1 MGPVRP
7 SEVNPNGILYSSPGF
22 PNPGSASSPRNH
34 QPCKG
39 CVLTQFSPPLSA
51 TLTGLDPDEV
61 ATSPGLGNP
70 GLKYGIPS
78 GFTSLL
84 WALGRGSR
92 QKLTPIVRMTRL
104 EHSVARQWGGR
115 KRNFNGEKLWA
126 RGYAISTV
134 GFEEKQIRKY
144 IRHQEITSTVRTTA
158 CSNE

>member
-1 MGPVRP
+1 M
-7 SEVNPNGILYSSPGF
+7 
-22 PNPGSASSPRNH
+22 
-34 QPCKG
+34 
-39 CVLTQFSPPLSA
+39 SA

-78 GFTSLL
+78 GLTSLL

-144 IRHQEITSTVRTTA
+144 IRHQGITSTVRTTA